1 MHMYE
6 RGAHLFIDFEFTMPE
21 GKNNPFGFYPEIIEV
36 GLILVKEDE
45 IIDQY
50 TSYVKPE
57 AFPRLTSRC
66 KKFLNITDEHVSRGI
81 SFEELVVLLKKVNS
95 EKPAIV
101 TWGNNDMKVLSQNCR
116 NRGFKMPLTGK
127 QIDLSNE
134 YKRFFGDKN
143 QTGLWKAVQQYGN
156 SGNGKQHRAL
166 DDAINTY
173 HIFRL
178 VEQDKRYL
186 DNHESTTIGD
196 IIDFSTLLNELK

>member
-1 MHMYE
+1 MFE
-6 RGAHLFIDFEFTMPE
+6 RSAHLFIDFEFTMPE
-21 GKNNPFGFYPEIIEV
+21 GKNNPCGFFPEIIEV
-36 GLILVKEDE
+36 GWILVKEDK

-57 AFPRLTSRC
+57 SFPILTSRC
-66 KKFLNITDEHVSRGI
+66 KKFLNITDDHVHQGI
-81 SFEELVVLLKKVNS
+81 PFEELVVLLKKVNR
-95 EKPAIV
+95 ELPAIV
-101 TWGNNDMKVLSQNCR
+101 TWGNNDMKVLAQNCR
-116 NRGFKMPLTGK
+116 NHGFKMPLTGK
-127 QIDLSNE
+127 QIDLSIE

-156 SGNGKQHRAL
+156 TGNGKQHRAL

-196 IIDFSTLLNELK
+196 IIDFSNLLNELK